1 MIAEKTLT
9 IQFLSAIIINERCIN
24 LSAILFKA
32 AENQNA
38 LVKVGATGEES
49 AAELHRVEPGC
60 DFSADRIMKY
70 YSLRKCLSYNRYLNI
85 LIGGRGIGKTYQLKK
100 YVIEQY
106 LKSKK
111 QFVWVRRYKTEIKE
125 ATDGF
130 FTKHKNNY
138 PGHKFSIRGKTAYID
153 GKQAGR
159 FIALTNAD
167 ILKGSDDFSAV
178 TTIVYDEFI
187 IDNKSSFRRYLP
199 NELRVFTDLQ
209 ETIFRTR
216 QDGKVFMLANALSM
230 VNPYC
235 LAFGIKFH
243 YNPLF
248 KNDLIYA
255 EMLSTTNELA
265 FAKATTPQNKLA
277 TKYLPEYNEYAN
289 NESFLNDDYSQI
301 ERKPKDSIQLF
312 NIKTNNNIIYF
323 FFASSS
329 QALYACKAGD
339 PKTIPLTVNKIAE
352 NNRPHA
358 GAELKKIKS
367 FAVAGRLFFEN
378 LQIKSEVEKIIYNRL

>member
-1 MIAEKTLT
+1 MRL
-9 IQFLSAIIINERCIN
+9 LR
-24 LSAILFKA
+24 
-32 AENQNA
+32 
-38 LVKVGATGEES
+38 
-49 AAELHRVEPGC
+49 RP
-60 DFSADRIMKY
+60 IMKY

-100 YVIEQY
+100 YVIEQFI
-106 LKSKK
+106 KSKK
-111 QFVWVRRYKTEIKE
+111 QFVWLRRYKTEIKE

-138 PGHKFSIRGKTAYID
+138 PNHKFEIKGKTAYID
-153 GKQAGR
+153 GEQAGR

-167 ILKGSDDFSAV
+167 ILKGSDDFSSV

-243 YNPLF
+243 YNSLF

-255 EMLSTTNELA
+255 EMLTTTNELA

-277 TKYLPEYNEYAN
+277 TKYLPEYNDYAN

-329 QALYACKAGD
+329 QALYACRAGD
-339 PKTIPLTVNKIAE
+339 PKTNPLTVNKIAE

>member
-1 MIAEKTLT
+1 MRL
-9 IQFLSAIIINERCIN
+9 LR
-24 LSAILFKA
+24 
-32 AENQNA
+32 
-38 LVKVGATGEES
+38 
-49 AAELHRVEPGC
+49 RP
-60 DFSADRIMKY
+60 IMKY

-111 QFVWVRRYKTEIKE
+111 QFVWLRRYKTEIKE

-138 PGHKFSIRGKTAYID
+138 PDHKFEIKGKTAYID
-153 GKQAGR
+153 GEQAGR

-235 LAFGIKFH
+235 LAFGIKFN
-243 YNPLF
+243 YTPLF
-248 KNDLIYA
+248 KTDLIYA

-277 TKYLPEYNEYAN
+277 TKYLPEYNDYAN

-329 QALYACKAGD
+329 QALYACKTGD
-339 PKTIPLTVNKIAE
+339 PNTNPLTVNKIAE
-352 NNRPHA
+352 SNRPHA

-367 FAVAGRLFFEN
+367 FAVVGRLFFEN
-378 LQIKSEVEKIIYNRL
+378 LQIKSEVEKMIYNRL

>member
-1 MIAEKTLT
+1 MT
-9 IQFLSAIIINERCIN
+9 IQFLSAIIIDERYIN
-24 LSAILFKA
+24 LSSILFKA

-38 LVKVGATGEES
+38 LVKVGC
-49 AAELHRVEPGC
+49 HRRGVGRRTAPCGNGV
-60 DFSADRIMKY
+60 RLLRRPIMKY
-70 YSLRKCLSYNRYLNI
+70 YSLHKCLSYNRYLNI

-106 LKSKK
+106 LKSKR
-111 QFVWVRRYKTEIKE
+111 QFVWLRRYKTEIKE

-138 PGHKFSIRGKTAYID
+138 PGHKFEIKGKTAYID
-153 GKQAGR
+153 GEQAGR

-199 NELRVFTDLQ
+199 NELRIFTDLQ

-243 YNPLF
+243 YSPLF

-277 TKYLPEYNEYAN
+277 TKYLPEYNDYAN

-323 FFASSS
+323 FFSSSS
-329 QALYACKAGD
+329 QALYACRAGD
-339 PKTIPLTVNKIAE
+339 PKTNPLTVNKIAE

-367 FAVAGRLFFEN
+367 FAVAGRLFFES

>member
-1 MIAEKTLT
+1 MTK
-9 IQFLSAIIINERCIN
+9 QFLSAIIINERYIN

-49 AAELHRVEPGC
+49 AAELHRVDPGC
-60 DFSADRIMKY
+60 DFSADRFMKY
-70 YSLRKCLSYNRYLNI
+70 YSLRKCLSYNRYFNI

-230 VNPYC
+230 INPYC

-248 KNDLIYA
+248 KTDLIYA

-312 NIKTNNNIIYF
+312 NIKTDNNIIYF

-329 QALYACKAGD
+329 QALYACQSGD
-339 PKTIPLTVNKIAE
+339 PKTNPLTVNKIAE

-367 FAVAGRLFFEN
+367 FAVAGRLFFES
-378 LQIKSEVEKIIYNRL
+378 LQIKSEVEKMIYNRL